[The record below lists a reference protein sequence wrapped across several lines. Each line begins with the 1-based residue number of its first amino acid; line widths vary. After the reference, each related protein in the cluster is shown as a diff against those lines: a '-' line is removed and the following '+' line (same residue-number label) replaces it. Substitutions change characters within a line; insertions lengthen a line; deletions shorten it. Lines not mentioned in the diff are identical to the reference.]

1 MGSADPGRETAASAQ
16 PALHLLRWGGPFLGS
31 VSRGAKR
38 PGSSVGEGA
47 LVSQTTTSTTSPG
60 RLQVKGYVVEMGQ
73 LRPDPAKI
81 KAVEEWPVP
90 ATRKQLQ
97 RIFPQLHGQLCDRY
111 VAFHGDPRFSASLIP
126 QPGTGGC
133 CPFGPGPVPSSS
145 PSLVGSQSRS
155 GEDGGPEPADC
166 TSSSHTGSRI
176 QGRATGLV
184 VVTGP
189 PSPDGFQKNGP
200 QVHRTLPVA
209 AGHQSQCRLSEAS
222 SSSQGS
228 PRVPRLAPETGG

>member
-90 ATRKQLQ
+90 ATR
-97 RIFPQLHGQLCDRY
+97 
-111 VAFHGDPRFSASLIP
+111 
-126 QPGTGGC
+126 TGGC

>member
-90 ATRKQLQ
+90 AT
-97 RIFPQLHGQLCDRY
+97 
-111 VAFHGDPRFSASLIP
+111 PRNWRLLSLRSWPSSIELAKSGGKP
-126 QPGTGGC
+126 EPLWRGWRSGTGGLHIVIAHRLQNTRSGNR
-133 CPFGPGPVPSSS
+133 FGCRHGTSLSRRIPEKWPPGSSDPTRCSGSSIPVPS
-145 PSLVGSQSRS
+145 
-155 GEDGGPEPADC
+155 E
-166 TSSSHTGSRI
+166 
-176 QGRATGLV
+176 
-184 VVTGP
+184 
-189 PSPDGFQKNGP
+189 
-200 QVHRTLPVA
+200 
-209 AGHQSQCRLSEAS
+209 
-222 SSSQGS
+222 
-228 PRVPRLAPETGG
+228 